1 MVITY
6 EPPFDVVEISFRG
19 RYLEFRDSKGG
30 QRVEK
35 LTEWLFTNESL
46 FYDGNNNMEGS
57 TISP

>member
-46 FYDGNNNMEGS
+46 FYDGKN
-57 TISP
+57 